1 VLTGKRILLG
11 VCGSIAVYKAAEWVR
26 ELQRDGAEVTVIMTA
41 SATRFVTPLTF
52 AALAGRPVHTE
63 MFSAVGAELIPH
75 INLAR
80 EHDLLLIGPATAQTI
95 ARLAQGLADDLLASV
110 ALAAR
115 IPIVVCPAMNSNMYL
130 HPATQAN
137 LLRLAGFGYQVIEPE
152 CGQMACREE
161 GPGRLPDWPVVREV
175 VLTALSD
182 QDLAGRQVL
191 ITAGPT
197 HEPLDPVRYLG
208 NRSSGRMGF
217 ALAATARRRG
227 AKVILVSGPS
237 SLPDPPGVT
246 TIRVTT
252 ASEMAQEVLARA
264 DECAAVVKAAAV
276 SDFRPSRAEATKIKK
291 AGTGLSL
298 ELTANQ
304 DILKTLGE
312 RKGDCASFPLLI
324 GFAAET
330 GTMLDEG
337 WRKLHE
343 KNLDLLA
350 FNDVS
355 ADDAGFAVDTNR
367 IIILDRDGGE
377 EKLPLLNKEQAAEKI
392 WNRVVKLLDRQ

>member
-1 VLTGKRILLG
+1 
-11 VCGSIAVYKAAEWVR
+11 
-26 ELQRDGAEVTVIMTA
+26 
-41 SATRFVTPLTF
+41 
-52 AALAGRPVHTE
+52 
-63 MFSAVGAELIPH
+63 
-75 INLAR
+75 
-80 EHDLLLIGPATAQTI
+80 
-95 ARLAQGLADDLLASV
+95 
-110 ALAAR
+110 
-115 IPIVVCPAMNSNMYL
+115 MYL